1 LAKSIRCWIGDWPMS
16 RMKDEPGDSEVS
28 RLLAGVAKMIGSV
41 RYCWLV
47 TESEAGGV
55 NARPMGRVL
64 PDADENDWNI
74 RFVADGRSHKAS
86 DIRRASKIE
95 LIFQRDR
102 DDAFAAFTGR
112 AALLDDPS
120 DIGRLWKSAYDSY
133 FPNEVDRANAVFIE
147 TFVERMK
154 LWIRGVT
161 PEPFGLQP
169 TIVERGAGGGWY
181 LVAPRS

>member
-1 LAKSIRCWIGDWPMS
+1 MS
-16 RMKDEPGDSEVS
+16 RMKDEPGDVEVS
-28 RLLAGVAKMIGSV
+28 RLLAGAAKMIGSV

-64 PDADENDWNI
+64 PDPDEGDWKI

-86 DIRRASKIE
+86 DIRRADKIE
-95 LIFQRDR
+95 LIFQHDHGE
-102 DDAFAAFTGR
+102 AFAVFTGR
-112 AALLDDPS
+112 AALIDDPS
-120 DIGRLWKSAYDSY
+120 DIARLWKSAYDSY
-133 FPNEVDRANAVFIE
+133 FPSEADRVNAVFIE
-147 TFVERMK
+147 TCVERMK

-169 TIVERGAGGGWY
+169 TIVERSAGGRWY
-181 LVAPRS
+181 LNASRS

>member
-1 LAKSIRCWIGDWPMS
+1 MKDWPMS
-16 RMKDEPGDSEVS
+16 RVKDEPGDVEVS
-28 RLLAGVAKMIGSV
+28 RLLAGAAKMIGSV

-64 PDADENDWNI
+64 PDPDENDWNI
-74 RFVADGRSHKAS
+74 RFVADGRSRKAS
-86 DIRRASKIE
+86 DIRRAGKIE
-95 LIFQRDR
+95 LIFQHDH
-102 DDAFAAFTGR
+102 DEAFAAFTGR
-112 AALLDDPS
+112 AALIDDPS
-120 DIGRLWKSAYDSY
+120 DIARLWKNAYDSY
-133 FPNEVDRANAVFIE
+133 FPSEADRANAVFIE

-169 TIVERGAGGGWY
+169 AIVERRTGGRWY
-181 LVAPRS
+181 LNAPRS